1 MCGSVLSKRGI
12 QDTANSIDKVVARK
26 MKDRLKAL
34 VAVLLSAVLALGIT
48 MGTGFALADEENHE
62 HEADEYEVT
71 FSSSPRFPVLGE
83 EAELTFEISHSGSHE
98 EELVVMVVLAKAEE
112 DDHHDEAEVDD
123 HRDEAENTEVGPVT
137 IMATETAPGVYAVK
151 YTFEQEGKYLVTAQ
165 IGEEQTD
172 FVVAVRS
179 SPIAW
184 PFLIGLVGISALLA
198 GVVAV
203 RKKGK
208 KEW

>member
-1 MCGSVLSKRGI
+1 
-12 QDTANSIDKVVARK
+12 
-26 MKDRLKAL
+26 MKTII
-34 VAVLLSAVLALGIT
+34 AVLLSIVVALWLTPGIS
-48 MGTGFALADEENHE
+48 FVLADEGE
-62 HEADEYEVT
+62 HEAGAFEVT

-83 EAELTFEISHSGSHE
+83 EAELTFDISHNGSHE
-98 EELVVMVVLAKAEE
+98 EGLVVMVVLAKTEE

-123 HRDEAENTEVGPVT
+123 SHDEAEVDDHRDETEVDDSHGEAENTEAGLVT
-137 IMATETAPGVYAVK
+137 IMATETAPGVYAAK
-151 YTFEQEGKYLVTAQ
+151 YTFEQEGKFLVTAQ

-172 FVVAVRS
+172 FVIAVRS

-203 RKKGK
+203 RKKWK